1 MNIRTTLMLMA
12 ATVAAPLSAHQP
24 AEPPATQTA
33 PAAPQ
38 ATAEQRAAALP
49 ALAILP
55 ADCDFC
61 FTFTN
66 LPAFIDSM
74 HQANF
79 IDDDDYADI
88 PRQVRAIHSV
98 AIGGGKDAS
107 STANAL
113 VSIYNAYKTDALLGI
128 LEDITESA
136 SKDYQATLK
145 AAVNQVNYN
154 NKEEL
159 AAVLAS
165 AKIAPTYGVLLATPD
180 YEGVIAEWYQMLI
193 SQLERAHEAGAEA
206 VSIDGY
212 NGLKLYMPENEA
224 KPRSWDS
231 ATDIAIKQEIV
242 KRTFYILFKLEGN
255 KIIAVIC
262 ENPEDI
268 CTAAT
273 PQESIL
279 GTDKLAK
286 ADAKLNQGLHCA
298 YYAAPGIAKSIYNV
312 NAQTYIKTAQGIGSA
327 LSALA
332 EKHGTEQPVFSKAAT
347 GMQTIIQS
355 MQQLF
360 DYPIDS
366 PTVGTFS
373 WSGNAMDIDHY
384 ADNCG
389 ITYAPGKLA
398 LSERAA
404 NPSTILYAE
413 TTYTRGLNLPS
424 LSSMLSAGI
433 DVADGII
440 AVLPNKEAAAS
451 AAKMQQ
457 IKEFLP
463 LATETI
469 DAICTTVSGLDNTAA
484 IIIDNQAVMPALLGG
499 DPSKPVAFPRIAFYS
514 GVSNRA
520 KLSEGWDA
528 LLNVAGKAASKAGA
542 NPAIV
547 NMLPIA
553 QRHVGKA
560 VSYSISLPWFTDNVV
575 PNLTLSDTAFVV
587 GSSSVLNA
595 ELAETAAPTVDYSGT
610 VCTVRLAPLDSLL
623 RSIADDLTARADAE
637 ASANN
642 SANNRKLVVSAVI
655 EEDDIDIDLG
665 DEIYEEEELEK
676 DVDIVF
682 EDEEKKKPAV
692 VAVVAEEDEEEEEA
706 ASFDA
711 YDDYADEEDYDE
723 EDTYTYYEPSP
734 AERRARNF
742 RTFADLVGDMARYV
756 DSFNVNCTTDDD
768 TAHLRFRVNLK

>member
-12 ATVAAPLSAHQP
+12 ATVAAPLSAQQP
-24 AEPPATQTA
+24 AENPATQTV
-33 PAAPQ
+33 PATAQ

-49 ALAILP
+49 ALAVLP

-74 HQANF
+74 YQANF
-79 IDDDDYADI
+79 IDAEDYADI
-88 PRQVRAIHSV
+88 PLEVRAIHSV
-98 AIGGGKDAS
+98 AIGGGKNAS
-107 STANAL
+107 ATVQAL
-113 VSIYNAYKTDALLGI
+113 IALFNAYQTDSMLEL
-128 LEDITESA
+128 LEDVTESA
-136 SKDYQATLK
+136 AKDYRATLK
-145 AAVNQVNYN
+145 TAVNQVKKN
-154 NKEEL
+154 NREEL

-180 YEGVIAEWYQMLI
+180 YEGVIAEWYQKLI
-193 SQLERAHEAGAEA
+193 SEFKNEPEDGIET
-206 VSIDGY
+206 VSVAGY
-212 NGLKLYMPENEA
+212 NGIKMRMPAREA

-231 ATDIAIKQEIV
+231 ATDIAVKQEMV
-242 KRTFYILFKLEGN
+242 KRTFYLLFKLEGD

-298 YYAAPGIAKSIYNV
+298 YYATPGIIKSLHDI
-312 NAQTYIKTAQGIGSA
+312 NAQSYIKTARGIGSA
-327 LSALA
+327 LSAMA
-332 EKHGTEQPVFSKAAT
+332 EKHGAEQPVFTKAAA
-347 GMQTIIQS
+347 GMQTIIQG

-360 DYPIDS
+360 DRPIDS

-373 WSGNAMDIDHY
+373 WSGKAMDIDY
-384 ADNCG
+384 YSDNCG
-389 ITYAPGKLA
+389 ITYKPGKLA

-404 NPSTILYAE
+404 NPNTILYAE
-413 TTYTRGLNLPS
+413 TTYNQGFNLPS

-440 AVLPNKEAAAS
+440 AVCPAKEATAA
-451 AAKMQQ
+451 AVRMQQ
-457 IKEFLP
+457 IKDFLP

-469 DAICTTVSGLDNTAA
+469 DAICTTASGLDNTAA
-484 IIIDNQAVMPALLGG
+484 LIIDNQATMPTLLGG

-514 GVSNRA
+514 GVSDRA

-528 LLNVAGKAASKAGA
+528 LLNVAGKAASKMGA
-542 NPAIV
+542 DPAIV

-553 QRHVGKA
+553 QRNVGKA

-595 ELAETAAPTVDYSGT
+595 ELAETAAPTVDFSGA

-623 RSIADDLTARADAE
+623 RSIANDLQARADAE
-637 ASANN
+637 AATNN
-642 SANNRKLVVSAVI
+642 SANNKSVIVPADVEVVDDDEYAD
-655 EEDDIDIDLG
+655 EEDSTT
-665 DEIYEEEELEK
+665 YEEEEH
-676 DVDIVF
+676 
-682 EDEEKKKPAV
+682 V
-692 VAVVAEEDEEEEEA
+692 VVSVVTEEDTEEDDA
-706 ASFDA
+706 QTFDA

-723 EDTYTYYEPSP
+723 EDFYTYTYHEPSP
-734 AERRARNF
+734 AERRAQNF
-742 RTFADLVGDMARYV
+742 RIFADFVEDMAQYV
-756 DSFNVNCTTDDD
+756 DNLNVNCTTDDD
-768 TAHLRFRVNLK
+768 TVHLRLRVNLK